1 MPFQILSLSG
11 GGYLGYYSAAVVAE
25 LEKMSGAPLARR
37 FDLLAG
43 TSVGGMIALC
53 LAAEVSTEAICAAF
67 RAHGTKIFSDRPK
80 SRGVV
85 GAIGDFARS
94 AFTPAGNGDAL
105 RETAKEL
112 LGLSTR
118 LGDLAH
124 PVTVTSVDLTSG
136 AARLFSSH
144 NSEDCKLSVVDL
156 AMATAAVPTYFP
168 MVRIG
173 KGLFADGGLFANAP
187 DLQAVHEAEVA
198 LGVPVSQIRMLSIGT
213 TSAHYVVSHKRTRL
227 GAIDWLTDK
236 HLLRISMAAQQTSVD
251 QIMQG
256 RLKDHYLR
264 IDRPQSPAR
273 QRVLDLDVATAEATR
288 ILGDMAHQSVATLKD
303 DARLT
308 RFLKHEAR
316 TPA

>member
-11 GGYLGYYSAAVVAE
+11 GGYLGYYTAAVLTG
-25 LEKMSGAPLARR
+25 LETKVRWPIARC

-53 LAAEVSTEAICAAF
+53 LAREIPTERICAAF
-67 RAHGTKIFSDRPK
+67 EAHGTKIFSSRPK

-94 AFTPAGNGDAL
+94 AFTPAGNGEAL
-105 RETAKEL
+105 RETAVEL
-112 LGLSTR
+112 LGPSTR

-124 PVTVTSVDLTSG
+124 PVMVTSVDLSSG

-144 NSEDCKLSVVDL
+144 DEKDRKLLAVDVAL
-156 AMATAAVPTYFP
+156 ATSAVPTYFP
-168 MVRIG
+168 MIRIG

-187 DLQAVHEAEVA
+187 DLQALHEAEVT
-198 LGVPVSQIRMLSIGT
+198 LGVPAGQVRMLSVGT
-213 TSAHYVVSHKRTRL
+213 TSAHYAIPQKRTKL

-251 QIMQG
+251 SLMRG
-256 RLKDHYLR
+256 RLGDHYLR
-264 IDRPQSPAR
+264 IDQAQSSAR
-273 QRVLDLDVATAEATR
+273 QHVLDLDVATPEATR
-288 ILGDMAHQSVATLKD
+288 ILGDMARHSVASLSD
-303 DARLT
+303 DAHLARL
-308 RFLKHEAR
+308 LKHEAP
-316 TPA
+316 PAR